1 MFLSGFCFLKH
12 DENIQA
18 SKRQRGSLKKRTKI
32 ECRKY
37 WCYNNVEKNLTQTN
51 QLSHLHRWCEYD
63 ILIVAILAVNT
74 FARKEWVFPTLS
86 FSPFVSIPDSVSQ

>member
-32 ECRKY
+32 ECWKY
-37 WCYNNVEKNLTQTN
+37 WCYNNVEKNLTQT
-51 QLSHLHRWCEYD
+51 
-63 ILIVAILAVNT
+63 
-74 FARKEWVFPTLS
+74 
-86 FSPFVSIPDSVSQ
+86 FSKTHYPN